1 MYTNMLLPA
10 NESEFSMKAVR
21 HGIARAKRIDS
32 RASALTVLPPF
43 HTFAIDAEMIED
55 TRTEYKARM
64 QERAEKTL
72 GAVAHAV
79 RAAAVACETVQVEHD
94 HPEQATIDTAKSKG
108 YDLIVMASHG
118 RHGFAAIV
126 IGSEAVKVLTHCK
139 IPVVVHR

>member
-55 TRTEYKARM
+55 TRTEYNARM

-72 GAVAHAV
+72 GASPTRRGLQRLHA
-79 RAAAVACETVQVEHD
+79 RRSRSSMTI
-94 HPEQATIDTAKSKG
+94 PSRRPSILRNRRATI
-108 YDLIVMASHG
+108 
-118 RHGFAAIV
+118 
-126 IGSEAVKVLTHCK
+126 
-139 IPVVVHR
+139 